1 MKKNMYIG
9 TQEYNPGA
17 LLKLS
22 LQIYLG
28 KEQKT
33 EIVLEVLFA
42 KAFLSSLELYA
53 KRELGLFPIPDP
65 LKYTVKTLSEGQ
77 NWHSSSGRKA

>member
-1 MKKNMYIG
+1 MYIG

-28 KEQKT
+28 KEQKA

-42 KAFLSSLELYA
+42 
-53 KRELGLFPIPDP
+53 
-65 LKYTVKTLSEGQ
+65 
-77 NWHSSSGRKA
+77 